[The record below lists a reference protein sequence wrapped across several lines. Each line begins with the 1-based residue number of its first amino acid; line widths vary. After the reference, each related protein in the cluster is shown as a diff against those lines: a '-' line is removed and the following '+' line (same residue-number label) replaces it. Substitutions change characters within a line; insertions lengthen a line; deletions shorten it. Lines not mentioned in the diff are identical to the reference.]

1 MSQHPEHGARF
12 ELRRT
17 ALTDDGADYAVTVRL
32 PAQVSV
38 VLELQVGSAAAP
50 IVSSVGTSPADATVP
65 EWVAQHVATLGKQL
79 AKGASYPRL
88 FQRWREAPT
97 PR

>member
-17 ALTDDGADYAVTVRL
+17 AVTDDGADYEVTVRL
-32 PAQVSV
+32 PAQVSAV
-38 VLELQVGSAAAP
+38 FDLQVGSMAP
-50 IVSSVGTSPADATVP
+50 PSVSSVGASPADATVP
-65 EWVAQHVATLGKQL
+65 AWVEQHVSTLGKQL